1 MDKQG
6 ARGGGTAA
14 APLRVQHDVPRCT
27 QAQRE
32 LLWQEIER
40 RLYEIF
46 ARVRQ
51 P

>member
-1 MDKQG
+1 MDKRD
-6 ARGGGTAA
+6 ARGKGTET
-14 APLRVQHDVPRCT
+14 APLRVLHDVPRCT